1 MTTIADRVVEFLSGL
16 HGIDRLQTGVAEETP
31 RVAVIDFHTAAII
44 ERHPNYPDAEF
55 LKVEYAFGVVA
66 AVHTH
71 KLANALLLRHA
82 QAEAAMN
89 GGDVKDCFEQID
101 AHFTRKTGFSE

>member
-1 MTTIADRVVEFLSGL
+1 MTIIANRVVDFLSGL
-16 HGIDRLQTGVAEETP
+16 HGIDRLQTGIAEETP
-31 RVAVIDFHTAAII
+31 RVAVIDLHTAAII
-44 ERHPNYPDAEF
+44 ERHPDYPDAEY

-66 AVHTH
+66 VVHTF

-89 GGDVKDCFEQID
+89 GGNVKNYFDHIND
-101 AHFTRKTGFSE
+101 HFTRKTGFGV